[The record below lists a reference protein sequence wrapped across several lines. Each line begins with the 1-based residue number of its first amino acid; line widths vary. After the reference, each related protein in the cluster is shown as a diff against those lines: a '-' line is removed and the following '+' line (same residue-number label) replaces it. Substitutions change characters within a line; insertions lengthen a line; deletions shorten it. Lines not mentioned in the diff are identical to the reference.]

1 MVDVGRPD
9 QGHRLPGVGEDRAA
23 VLRVGVADGLRHRQA
38 PGGEEQVAAAQRAEA
53 GRAPDRCAQPIR
65 PGAGG
70 VDDGRRVDLRAAP
83 AAAGGAV
90 GHADAEHGA
99 RPVEEQLLDLRVRQD
114 HRAGGG
120 GVEGHAQD
128 EAGVVGPGVAVAERR
143 REVRVPDARRQ
154 QLQLPAVEPPVG
166 PSPGQQVVGGEA
178 ALHHG
183 RPRRAAA
190 CDRHEEPE
198 LLDQARRGAQER
210 LAPADALPD
219 DADLQVGEVAEA
231 AVDELARPG
240 AGARGEVALLDA
252 ARYAARP
259 ARPGGRCRSR

>member
-1 MVDVGRPD
+1 M
-9 QGHRLPGVGEDRAA
+9 
-23 VLRVGVADGLRHRQA
+23 
-38 PGGEEQVAAAQRAEA
+38 AAAQRPEA
-53 GRAPDRCAQPIR
+53 GRAPNRRAQPVR

-120 GVEGHAQD
+120 RVEGHAQD

-143 REVRVPDARRQ
+143 REVRVPDARRE
-154 QLQLPAVEPPVG
+154 QLQLPAVEPPVR
-166 PSPGQQVVGGEA
+166 PSAGQQVVGREA

-183 RPRRAAA
+183 RPGELPRATGM
-190 CDRHEEPE
+190 RNPSSST
-198 LLDQARRGAQER
+198 
-210 LAPADALPD
+210 
-219 DADLQVGEVAEA
+219 
-231 AVDELARPG
+231 RPG
-240 AGARGEVALLDA
+240 AARRSASRPRTLSRTTPTWRW
-252 ARYAARP
+252 AR
-259 ARPGGRCRSR
+259 